1 MPPALP
7 STEPVVTWR
16 THLSLGL
23 LALVYV
29 FSFIDR
35 QVLAVLIEPIKQEFG
50 ASDTQMGLLSGLAF
64 GLLYAALG
72 VPVGRMAD
80 RRSRR
85 GIVAVCCSLWSLA
98 TLACG
103 MAAQFWQLLL
113 ARMSVAV
120 GEAGGMAP
128 SISLVSDLYPKRRRS
143 LAISLFMMGPH
154 FGSLLGLAL
163 GGWIAQRH
171 GWRATFLC
179 FGAPG
184 VALGLLVWLLVRE
197 PRRPPAAAT
206 AARAEPMA
214 RQVRRLLAQPAFR
227 HLALGCGIAGVAGY
241 GYGVWSPSFLVR
253 SHGMDIARAGL
264 LYGVASGLGAI
275 AGAVFCGWLCD
286 RLVQRDMRWQLGLP
300 LAGVALA
307 LPMALAF
314 FLWPAGGHWMLAG
327 MAVPHALVFA
337 AGFAFFA
344 SWWPPLSYSAVSHMV
359 GPEERSVAAALLNFF
374 ITLFG
379 VGAGPLV
386 TGMLS
391 DWLTP
396 IYGPEALRHA
406 LVAAVSLL
414 ALTLLFMALAIE
426 PYRREVRRL
435 GGITAQH
442 S

>member
-1 MPPALP
+1 MPQNV
-7 STEPVVTWR
+7 SWR
-16 THLSLGL
+16 THMSLVL
-23 LALVYV
+23 LTLVYV

-35 QVLAVLIEPIKQEFG
+35 QVLSILIEPIKREFG

-72 VPVGRMAD
+72 VPVGRLAD

-85 GIVAVCCSLWSLA
+85 NIVALCCSLWSLA
-98 TLACG
+98 TMACG
-103 MAAQFWQLLL
+103 MATQFWQLLL

-128 SISLVSDLYPKRRRS
+128 SISIVSDLYPKHRRS

-154 FGSLLGLAL
+154 FGSLVGLAL
-163 GGWIAQRH
+163 GGWIAQQY
-171 GWRATFLC
+171 GWRATFLW

-184 VALGLLVWLLVRE
+184 VVLGLLVWLLVRE
-197 PRRPPAAAT
+197 PRRQGVTAAT
-206 AARAEPMA
+206 APSAEPML
-214 RQVRRLLAQPAFR
+214 RQVWRLLSIPAFR
-227 HLALGCGIAGVAGY
+227 YLALACGIAGVAGY

-253 SHGMDIARAGL
+253 SHGLDIAQAGL
-264 LYGVASGLGAI
+264 LYGGASGLGAI
-275 AGAVFCGWLCD
+275 AGALFCGWLCD

-300 LAGVALA
+300 LAGVALSLPLA
-307 LPMALAF
+307 LGF
-314 FLWPAGGHWMLAG
+314 FLWPAGGHWSVGGLQI
-327 MAVPHALVFA
+327 PHALAFA
-337 AGFAFFA
+337 LGFAFFA

-359 GPEERSVAAALLNFF
+359 EPAERSVAAALLNFF

-386 TGMLS
+386 TGALS

-396 IYGPEALRHA
+396 LYGAEALRHA
-406 LVAAVSLL
+406 LLGAVSLL
-414 ALTLLFMALAIE
+414 ALTLVFMALAIE
-426 PYRREVRRL
+426 PYRRQLHRL
-435 GGITAQH
+435 GAAAPAL